1 MQLLSALASD
11 RDTTLFPCLRSG
23 VPTGFDADIPLSNV
37 LVPQGSG
44 HPFAQEIAICHGNWS
59 SAEADPETLRALV
72 EEELDKGWL
81 LELDSLASAQARFG
95 SKLAIGKM
103 SIVSAPG
110 KKPRLVVDSTVCG
123 TNPSCFIPETFAL
136 PSVDDVREC
145 FPLRMHDGKLAGFA
159 LDVKSAHKTVRVR
172 PADQGLLGVTLPS
185 ADGFGTRY
193 LFYQVCPFGA
203 NFSALWFQRLG
214 SFFLRILHLWIWLRH
229 ALLGYVDDFLLVQDE
244 DVIALFSCHVL
255 AFCTMFGIPISYAK
269 LQLGRGIVW
278 IGWHFGFGSGTFCV
292 PSDKCLKLKRLLQE
306 ALSGRHVH
314 RRTLDK
320 ILGLLQWLCK
330 LFRSFKPWLQPLY
343 ADANR
348 PLATNHSIAPGD
360 WPGLALFLNDSLVFV
375 ANPPGTAITPGS
387 RLLEARHVALS
398 CKRDLAKVPT
408 SKRIWMRITNPS
420 TTRRKLSA
428 SSRES
433 LEFWLQW
440 CDLPPLYFPL
450 QKPPAAPVVLAAAD
464 ARADGNLVGIGGFIQ
479 WEEGPCTW
487 FSQTWTLDELAV
499 LGLPLQH
506 PAHRDITCY

>member
-1 MQLLSALASD
+1 M
-11 RDTTLFPCLRSG
+11 
-23 VPTGFDADIPLSNV
+23 
-37 LVPQGSG
+37 
-44 HPFAQEIAICHGNWS
+44 
-59 SAEADPETLRALV
+59 
-72 EEELDKGWL
+72 
-81 LELDSLASAQARFG
+81 ASAQARFG

-110 KKPRLVVDSTVCG
+110 KKPRLFVDSTVCG

-185 ADGFGTRY
+185 ADGFGARY

-244 DVIALFSCHVL
+244 DVIALFSCLVL
-255 AFCTMFGIPISYAK
+255 AFCAMFGIPISYAK

-292 PSDKCLKLKRLLQE
+292 PSDKSLKLKRLLQE
-306 ALSGRHVH
+306 ALSGRNVH

-348 PLATNHSIAPGD
+348 PLATNYSIEPGD

-375 ANPPGTAITPGS
+375 ATPPGTAITPGS
-387 RLLEARHVALS
+387 RLLEARRMALS

-408 SKRIWMRITNPS
+408 SKRIWMRHGPFDHTSEAQCIQQREPGLLASVVRFPTALLPS
-420 TTRRKLSA
+420 AEAPSSPCGFGRR
-428 SSRES
+428 
-433 LEFWLQW
+433 
-440 CDLPPLYFPL
+440 
-450 QKPPAAPVVLAAAD
+450 
-464 ARADGNLVGIGGFIQ
+464 
-479 WEEGPCTW
+479 
-487 FSQTWTLDELAV
+487 
-499 LGLPLQH
+499 
-506 PAHRDITCY
+506 